1 MDTNKVQINPQI
13 EKSWKEMLL
22 DDFSSQ
28 YFIELKTKLLLE
40 KKNGKEIYPKSSFIF
55 NAYNSTPF
63 NQVKVVIIGQDPY
76 HGIGQAHGLSFSV
89 PKGIKQP
96 PSLVN
101 IIKELE
107 TDLNITCSDN
117 GDLSKWA
124 AQGVLLLNSI
134 LTVEANNPASH
145 KKIGWGK
152 FTDSTIKKISE
163 NKFGI
168 IFLLWGKFAHEKANL
183 IDSQKHHILKAAHPS
198 PFSAH
203 KGFFGSSHFSKTNKI
218 LRENGS
224 KEIEWQI

>member
-1 MDTNKVQINPQI
+1 MDTKKVQINPQI
-13 EKSWKEMLL
+13 EKSWKEMLQ

-40 KKNGKEIYPKSSFIF
+40 NKIGKQIYPKSSFIF

-76 HGIGQAHGLSFSV
+76 HGFGQAHGLSFSV

-96 PSLVN
+96 PSLAN
-101 IIKELE
+101 IIKELK

-134 LTVEANNPASH
+134 LTVEANNPTSH

-152 FTDSTIKKISE
+152 FTDSTIKKLSE

-168 IFLLWGKFAHEKANL
+168 IFLLWGKFAHEKERL
-183 IDSQKHHILKAAHPS
+183 IDTQKHHILKAAHPS

-203 KGFFGSSHFSKTNKI
+203 KGFFGSNHFSKTNKI